1 MTKWVVIGV
10 ASFIGV
16 LDVLLILGCGKLER
30 KREEEELRQSVKYKF
45 STEPCKPCVKIEE
58 NRSCDNCYYLR
69 LDKELY
75 PCSMCIRGA
84 ERTDKWRKEDG
95 SYGERRE

>member
-10 ASFIGV
+10 ASFIGI

-30 KREEEELRQSVKYKF
+30 QREEYDRQIRESVTYKF
-45 STEPCKPCVKIEE
+45 STEPCKPYVKIEE
-58 NRSCDNCYYLR
+58 YKGCDNCYYLR

-75 PCSMCIRGA
+75 PCSMCIRGM
-84 ERTDKWRKEDG
+84 ERTDKWR
-95 SYGERRE
+95 GE